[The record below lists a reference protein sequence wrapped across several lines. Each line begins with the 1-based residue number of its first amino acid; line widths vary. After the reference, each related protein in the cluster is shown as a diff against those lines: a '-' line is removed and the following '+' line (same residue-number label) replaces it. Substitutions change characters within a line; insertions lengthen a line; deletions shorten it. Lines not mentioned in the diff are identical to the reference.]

1 MILLLDYD
9 GTIVPIAEKPELARI
24 DAETK
29 RIIEYISEN
38 CKLAIVTGRDYKSFK
53 NVFGD
58 IKDTIYLITSHGV
71 EIFRNSIKIFEE
83 RIDNPPPLEELKKE
97 ISQFEGINIEDKRGG
112 FALHYR
118 RFKGDVERIKRIFYE
133 FVNKYPPRK
142 IIEGK
147 KVYEALYSDTNKGKG
162 IINLFNVTGWNPLE
176 AIYVGDDTTD
186 FDAFK
191 TIKRLG
197 GKAYYVGENK
207 PPVEIDGIFKNTEE
221 VRLWLL
227 KIMDECRNP

>member
-71 EIFRNSIKIFEE
+71 EIFRDSIKIFEE

-162 IINLFNVTGWNPLE
+162 IINLFNTTGWNPLE

>member
-29 RIIEYISEN
+29 RIIEDISEN

-53 NVFGD
+53 NVFGE

-71 EIFRNSIKIFEE
+71 EIFRDSIKIFEE
-83 RIDNPPPLEELKKE
+83 KIDNPPPIEELEKE
-97 ISQFEGINIEDKRGG
+97 ISRLEGIDIENKKGG

-118 RFKGDVERIKRIFYE
+118 RFKGNEEEIRRIFYE
-133 FVNKYPPRK
+133 FINKYPPKK

-162 IINLFNVTGWNPLE
+162 IINLFNVTGWNPSE

-191 TIKRLG
+191 TIKHLG
-197 GKAYYVGENK
+197 GKAYYVGIKK
-207 PPVEIDGIFKNTEE
+207 PHVEIDGIFKNTEE
-221 VRLWLL
+221 VRIWLL
-227 KIMDECRNP
+227 KIMNECQNP